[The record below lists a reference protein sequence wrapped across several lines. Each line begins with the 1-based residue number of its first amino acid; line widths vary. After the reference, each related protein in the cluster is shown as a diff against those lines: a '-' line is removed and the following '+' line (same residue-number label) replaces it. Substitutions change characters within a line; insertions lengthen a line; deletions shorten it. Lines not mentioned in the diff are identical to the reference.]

1 MKPTSVPLMAAT
13 IIASAAVAAVGPSE
27 SQLAKAL
34 AAHQSLSERPS
45 VRHVRCQS
53 FEEEPTEFV
62 CRWLQRNRAGRLE
75 EWSTYLAVDAKG
87 YHLIDDPGRVEGE
100 RRSR

>member
-1 MKPTSVPLMAAT
+1 MPLIAAT
-13 IIASAAVAAVGPSE
+13 IITTAAFAGVGPSA

-34 AAHQSLSERPS
+34 AAHQSRSERPS
-45 VRHVRCQS
+45 VRRVRCQS

-62 CRWLQRNRAGRLE
+62 CRWLQRNWTGRWE